1 MSDPQQRYLVKMDDG
16 TWRLARRDA
25 NGSAWQAVSPEAA
38 AQLSQA
44 GLPTKLERAE
54 ANYSQAVDDAGA
66 RTRAAAEALRTR
78 GFFPEGTQGPVR
90 IQRTQVEG
98 GEPIFSAYSLDMRGN
113 ERKGPISLDE
123 ARYLSGTFP
132 EGVREVP
139 EGEELVP
146 LPLPQPAPE
155 QTKARMAAMLQAL
168 RGGG

>member
-1 MSDPQQRYLVKMDDG
+1 MSDAQRYLVKMDDG

-25 NGSAWQAVSPEAA
+25 NGSAWQAVSPGAA

-54 ANYSQAVDDAGA
+54 AASQQAQSEMSAQQ
-66 RTRAAAEALRTR
+66 RATIEALRGR
-78 GFFPEGTQGPVR
+78 GLLPEGTQGPVR

-98 GEPIFSAYSLDMRGN
+98 GEPVFSAYSLDMRGN
-113 ERKGPISLDE
+113 ERRGPISLDE

-132 EGVREVP
+132 EGVQEVP

-168 RGGG
+168 RGGR